1 MEVSVNL
8 VFGLNDNFGISLD
21 PNNNVSFTLF
31 NEKWEDFKANSGI
44 NESDL
49 WPSDIEPKNRTLL
62 NAKLYSMVHSGSSDE
77 RNYLSEFFWLEANE
91 KKKNFVNKW
100 RNSLRLSLEDIIA
113 ITNLDKLFAKRR
125 SINSCVNTDFLVSHI
140 VENKVTQFLPLIR
153 NAVHDGYATE
163 ILTKLDE
170 AALKSVHDLIVLP
183 RIMAF
188 ISITLSE
195 MALDFSTLR
204 SGPNLNSSWLDSFQ
218 LIEREQTKHAI
229 LSLAKVNLLDI
240 LLIKILYNK
249 LKMEC
254 LFNH

>member
-8 VFGLNDNFGISLD
+8 VFGLNDNFRVSLD

-31 NEKWEDFKANSGI
+31 NEKWQDFKAKTGI

-49 WPSDIEPKNRTLL
+49 WPSDIELKDRNLL
-62 NAKLYSMVHSGSSDE
+62 NAKLYSMIHSGSSDE
-77 RNYLSEFFWLEANE
+77 RNYLSEFFWLETNE

-113 ITNLDKLFAKRR
+113 ITNLDKLFVKRR
-125 SINSCVNTDFLVSHI
+125 SIYNSVNTDFLVSHI
-140 VENKVTQFLPLIR
+140 VESKVTQFLPLIR
-153 NAVHDGYATE
+153 NAIHDGYATD

-183 RIMAF
+183 RLMAF

-218 LIEREQTKHAI
+218 LIEKEQTKHAI
-229 LSLAKVNLLDI
+229 LSLTKVR
-240 LLIKILYNK
+240 
-249 LKMEC
+249 
-254 LFNH
+254 LFNI